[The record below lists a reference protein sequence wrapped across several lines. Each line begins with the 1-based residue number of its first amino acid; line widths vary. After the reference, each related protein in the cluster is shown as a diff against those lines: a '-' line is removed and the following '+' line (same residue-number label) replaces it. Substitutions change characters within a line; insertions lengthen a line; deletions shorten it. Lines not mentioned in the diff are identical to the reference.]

1 MITGFAGKYA
11 DFLVEYPTVFGLVV
25 TGFVMVG
32 QCIPFGD
39 VHLDGRMEIDFQDI
53 FSGFQLLL
61 RSVFHSLEHV
71 GRFQHFFFVQILGR
85 ISVES
90 SSNTRSTSCFFG
102 SQLERRFSADRS
114 FPYLSTAIHRVRVE
128 AEEGIFDDL
137 VVHQVGAHHPGPV
150 AGCELLSWGSNG

>member
-53 FSGFQLLL
+53 FSGFQFRLY
-61 RSVFHSLEHV
+61 VCFPFTEHV
-71 GRFQHFFFVQILGR
+71 VGFQYFLFVQIYVC

-90 SSNTRSTSCFFG
+90 FEYEVYILPLHYFR
-102 SQLERRFSADRS
+102 SQLEGGLVDPVFLIY
-114 FPYLSTAIHRVRVE
+114 PLHTAFVE

-137 VVHQVGAHHPGPV
+137 IVY
-150 AGCELLSWGSNG
+150 